1 MLTIGWKRKP
11 PFGDGLPTGI
21 TTDGEGNVYVAST
34 DHKVQKF
41 NRRGEVVK
49 SVGEN
54 GGNAGEFDGPFGVKY
69 HRPSLCM

>member
-1 MLTIGWKRKP
+1 M
-11 PFGDGLPTGI
+11 
-21 TTDGEGNVYVAST
+21 YVAST
-34 DHKVQKF
+34 DHEVQKF

-69 HRPSLCM
+69 HNDQVYGLTPT

>member
-1 MLTIGWKRKP
+1 MDSPLA
-11 PFGDGLPTGI
+11 LPQM
-21 TTDGEGNVYVAST
+21 VKAMCMYVAST

-69 HRPSLCM
+69 HNDQVYGLTPT